1 MVFAVDAAEVKE
13 LPGETAAAT
22 GQVAE
27 QIAAIQANTS
37 AVASGIHATS
47 EIIGRMD
54 SVQVRIAEILEAQAT
69 MARNLDTL

>member
-1 MVFAVDAAEVKE
+1 M
-13 LPGETAAAT
+13 
-22 GQVAE
+22 AE

-69 MARNLDTL
+69 MARSLNRV